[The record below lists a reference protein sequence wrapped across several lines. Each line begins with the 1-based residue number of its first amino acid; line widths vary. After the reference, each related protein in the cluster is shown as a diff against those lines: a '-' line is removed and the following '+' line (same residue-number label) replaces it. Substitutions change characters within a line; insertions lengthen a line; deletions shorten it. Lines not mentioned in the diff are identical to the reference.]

1 MANLISRQLSED
13 PNIPDVQFKL
23 FKTKDYL
30 KPLPQNLAKATLPVK
45 GRLNLFGDDFDF
57 EDNATD
63 IDIEDDFKDLE
74 LSTAPLLITKTSS
87 MSNQRPLRN
96 AVSLI
101 EEEDPLILMI
111 SDDTKFEKYVPK
123 TEVLVEE
130 EGMFDGVLEKRKNS
144 QSSNGSLKIE
154 MLDNRSS

>member
-1 MANLISRQLSED
+1 
-13 PNIPDVQFKL
+13 
-23 FKTKDYL
+23 
-30 KPLPQNLAKATLPVK
+30 
-45 GRLNLFGDDFDF
+45 
-57 EDNATD
+57 
-63 IDIEDDFKDLE
+63 
-74 LSTAPLLITKTSS
+74 
-87 MSNQRPLRN
+87 
-96 AVSLI
+96 LI